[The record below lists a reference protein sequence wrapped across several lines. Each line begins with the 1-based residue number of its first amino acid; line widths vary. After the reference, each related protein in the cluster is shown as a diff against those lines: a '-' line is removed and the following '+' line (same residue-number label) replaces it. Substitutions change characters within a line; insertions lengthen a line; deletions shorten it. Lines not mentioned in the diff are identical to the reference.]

1 MIAKIK
7 KTTNRRRS
15 RAWYERAQQ
24 SLIEGV
30 NSPSRGTAVYS
41 TGPVVLERG
50 QGSRVWDLDGN
61 EYVDFMMSFGA
72 LIQGH
77 AHPTIVEVVSRTMC
91 EGSHFAASTPA
102 EAEAAERFLRMV
114 PSAEAVRFTNSGT
127 EATML
132 ALRLAR
138 AHTGRT
144 KFLKFE
150 GHYHGWYDAYCLNGN
165 SYPTDQLGPRENPTR
180 IPDSEGIP
188 KAVFDDV
195 VLAPWNDLDALESI
209 LGRHGP
215 ELAAVITEPIMAN
228 MGCILPR
235 HGYLQKVS
243 DLAHRFGALFILD
256 EVVTGFRYAPGG
268 CQQYYSL
275 TPDLSTFGKALG
287 AGFPVGAVAGPRAI
301 LDRMRWGSNMVLH
314 YGTFNGH
321 RLTMRVIA
329 ANLDLLAANEDA
341 VYKQIYEIG
350 DAAIAGV
357 RNIFRL
363 RRINAI
369 VQGFGPMFQ
378 IYFAGRDGIDGT
390 VAEIND
396 YRDFCQYVDTAKYSR
411 FVHGLLDRGI
421 YMTPS
426 NGLHWIVSTA
436 HTMQDV
442 KTLLA
447 AVDEVCAEMP

>member
-1 MIAKIK
+1 MPTATI
-7 KTTNRRRS
+7 TRNRQRS
-15 RAWYERAQQ
+15 KEWYQRAQE

-30 NSPSRGTAVYS
+30 NSPSRGAAVYAP
-41 TGPVVLERG
+41 GPIVLERG
-50 QGSRVWDLDGN
+50 RGSRMWDLDGN

-77 AHPTIVEVVSRTMC
+77 AHPKIVEVVSQTMA
-91 EGSHFAASTPA
+91 EGSHFAAATPA
-102 EAEAAERFLRMV
+102 EAEAAERFRSMV
-114 PSAEAVRFTNSGT
+114 PSAEAVRFTNSGS

-138 AHTGRT
+138 ARTGRT

-150 GHYHGWYDAYCLNGN
+150 GHYHGWYDPYCLNGHGH
-165 SYPTDQLGPRENPTR
+165 PVHELGPKDNPTR
-180 IPDSEGIP
+180 LPDSQGIP
-188 KAVFDDV
+188 AATFNDV
-195 VLAPWNDLDALESI
+195 ILAPWNDLEALENI
-209 LGRHGP
+209 LRRDGR

-235 HGYLQKVS
+235 DGYLQKVC
-243 DLAHRFGALFILD
+243 DLAHQFGALLILD

-268 CQQYYSL
+268 CQQYYGL
-275 TPDLSTFGKALG
+275 TPDLSTFGKAMG

-301 LDRMRWGSNMVLH
+301 LDCMRWGSNMVLH

-329 ANLDLLAANEDA
+329 ANLGVLTANEGA
-341 VYKQIYEIG
+341 VYKQIHEIG
-350 DAAIAGV
+350 DAAIAGLRDV
-357 RNIFRL
+357 FR
-363 RRINAI
+363 RRKIDAI

-378 IYFAGRDGIDGT
+378 IYFTARDAIH
-390 VAEIND
+390 D
-396 YRDFCQYVDTAKYSR
+396 YRDYCQDADTAKYSR
-411 FVHGLLDRGI
+411 FIHGLLDRGI

-426 NGLHWIVSTA
+426 NGLHWIISTV

-442 KTLLA
+442 ETVLP
-447 AVDEVCAEMP
+447 AVDEVCAGMA